1 MFHVFLSQREANQS
15 VRERSTSSSPPPPS
29 PRVSFMRPPVR
40 RMVVGHGVVLM
51 WCVCVCVCVCV
62 CERERERACVY
73 YKHPVIP
80 SGVVIDYKGHL

>member
-1 MFHVFLSQREANQS
+1 MC
-15 VRERSTSSSPPPPS
+15 
-29 PRVSFMRPPVR
+29 VR
-40 RMVVGHGVVLM
+40 R
-51 WCVCVCVCVCV
+51 WCSVFCVVCVCVCV

>member
-1 MFHVFLSQREANQS
+1 MC
-15 VRERSTSSSPPPPS
+15 
-29 PRVSFMRPPVR
+29 
-40 RMVVGHGVVLM
+40 VGGVVFFV
-51 WCVCVCVCVCV
+51 WCVCVCVCV